1 MLRVFEL
8 WINRSDTPT
17 TRLSAASLVAALA
30 AAWLWLRP
38 NSFPNEFKLLVV
50 WITYSLTFLLLAW
63 LVILTTDD
71 AETYAS
77 ATRQDDARSLGRWL
91 LILPSAASLVVTL
104 LALVRANALKNTPA
118 EVQLTVAAILSV
130 VTAWGVLHTVYT
142 LHYAYLY
149 HKDGAGG
156 VEFDGSDKPVYL
168 DFAYL
173 AFTVGM
179 TYQVSDTD
187 LQNPKFRRVV
197 LGHELLSYL
206 FGTAVIALSIN
217 VISGLLS

>member
-1 MLRVFEL
+1 MLRAIER

-17 TRLSAASLVAALA
+17 TRLGAASLMAALS
-30 AAWLWLRP
+30 AAWLWLWP
-38 NSFPNEFKLLVV
+38 NSFPIEFGLLVV
-50 WITYSLTFLLLAW
+50 WLTYSLTFLLLAW
-63 LVILTTDD
+63 LVILTTDA

-91 LILPSAASLVVTL
+91 LMLPSGVSLVVTL

-118 EVQLTVAAILSV
+118 EFQLTAAAILSV
-130 VTAWGVLHTVYT
+130 VTAWGVLHTAYT
-142 LHYAYLY
+142 LHYAYLF
-149 HKDGAGG
+149 HQGGAGG
-156 VEFDGSDKPVYL
+156 VQFEGSDKPVYL

-187 LQNPKFRRVV
+187 LQNPTFRRAV

-206 FGTAVIALSIN
+206 YGTAVIALSIN
-217 VISGLLS
+217 VVSNLLE